1 MKIPR
6 ARRIGSPIAIS
17 TKTHDRVVKV
27 GLALLRLSQNSKT
40 VPKKFE
46 KHHQNTFDENQNAP
60 YRKYGSRFF
69 RQKRAGRVL
78 RQSLPRRPIF
88 RHARIARDKNLPWFN
103 PPHTILNFA
112 ISILYPHRACS
123 KARKRNT
130 QRQTIKAELLS

>member
-69 RQKRAGRVL
+69 RQKRAGG
-78 RQSLPRRPIF
+78 SFETISEG
-88 RHARIARDKNLPWFN
+88 
-103 PPHTILNFA
+103 PPYLILGCER
-112 ISILYPHRACS
+112 LYLFS
-123 KARKRNT
+123 S
-130 QRQTIKAELLS
+130 QRF